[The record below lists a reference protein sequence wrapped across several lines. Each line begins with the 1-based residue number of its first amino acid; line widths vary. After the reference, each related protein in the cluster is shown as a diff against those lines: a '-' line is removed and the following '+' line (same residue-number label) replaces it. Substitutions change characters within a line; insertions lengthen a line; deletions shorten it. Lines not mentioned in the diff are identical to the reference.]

1 VTHSIAATTDVAFA
15 TALAESPRGP
25 LRDGTFAL
33 WLVVRAALGSASLPG
48 PERQPERLKALAA
61 RLRSLNPPGP
71 LRRSLTGALADLGP
85 RGAGPA
91 VALAQLIAPTS
102 ETLGRRLAETVGAAA
117 RSARRP

>member
-1 VTHSIAATTDVAFA
+1 MSQSVQTATDTAFA

-25 LRDGTFAL
+25 LRDGAFAL
-33 WLVVRAALGSASLPG
+33 WLVVRAALGSAAG
-48 PERQPERLKALAA
+48 AGEGRQPERLKALAA

-117 RSARRP
+117 RSARR